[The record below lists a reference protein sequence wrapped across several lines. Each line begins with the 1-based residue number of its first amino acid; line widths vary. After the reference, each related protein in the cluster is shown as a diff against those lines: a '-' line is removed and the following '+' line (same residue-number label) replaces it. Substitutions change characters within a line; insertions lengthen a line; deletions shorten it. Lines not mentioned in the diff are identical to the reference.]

1 MSVMKG
7 LGHTRLI
14 AHETGEIFFLVG
26 LVTILPVIIAA
37 IYNEWDI
44 IVAMATVP
52 AILILSAALLT
63 RIPYEVQNRP
73 KISVALVAVAVT
85 WFVVALIASL
95 PFHIGLGMPV
105 SDSVFEAMSGWT
117 GTGLSL
123 LPSPDNTPHAILFFR
138 SYMQWIGGIGIMA
151 LGITM
156 QHRSSIGQNRLFR
169 VEGRDEAVMPNVIST
184 AKSLWKLYTTLTIL
198 FIGLI
203 LLTGVSLFDA
213 VNLVMSAIATGGF
226 SVHDA
231 GVSYYNNPLLEI
243 LLMPIMFVGCL
254 PFKLYFFVLRGEPA
268 RLFRNTIVKTLLFFI
283 VIGSVI
289 TTCDLYL
296 FSHLSLSESLR
307 QGIFCTVAGVTNTGY
322 QNSDIGSWIA
332 GPVVLLTILMI
343 MSGSTGSTAGG
354 IKVNRFILAAE
365 GMAWWFKRY
374 FIKPGMLSGFKHDG
388 RVIPKNI
395 SQLEL
400 SHNLLCIILYF
411 ILIFCG
417 TMIALVIYPAD
428 APLYHIVF
436 EMVSAA
442 SNVGLSVGYISPAAP
457 DGMKWTYTILMWIG
471 RLEILPVIILVL
483 TFARGFE
490 YKR

>member
-1 MSVMKG
+1 MKG

-26 LVTILPVIIAA
+26 LVTILPVLIAA
-37 IYNEWDI
+37 IYQEWDI

-52 AILILSAALLT
+52 AILILSAIILT
-63 RIPYEVQNRP
+63 RIPYEEMNRP

-85 WFVVALIASL
+85 WFVVALIASV
-95 PFHIGLGMPV
+95 PFHLGLGMPI

-156 QHRSSIGQNRLFR
+156 QQRSSISQNRLFR
-169 VEGRDEAVMPNVIST
+169 IEGRDEAIMPNVIST

-203 LLTGVSLFDA
+203 LLTGVPVFDA
-213 VNLVMSAIATGGF
+213 VNLVMSGIATGGF

-231 GVSYYNNPLLEI
+231 GVSYYDSLMLEI
-243 LLMPIMFVGCL
+243 LLIPVMIVGCL

-268 RLFRNTIVKTLLFFI
+268 KLFRNTIVKTLLFLI

-296 FSHLSLSESLR
+296 FNHLSLSESLR

-332 GPVVLLTILMI
+332 GSVVLITILMM
-343 MSGSTGSTAGG
+343 MSGSVGSTAGG
-354 IKVNRFILAAE
+354 IKVNRFVLAAE
-365 GMAWWFKRY
+365 GMVWWFKRF
-374 FIKPGMLSGFKHDG
+374 FIKPGMLSGFKHEG
-388 RVIPKNI
+388 KIISKNI

-400 SHNLLCIILYF
+400 TYNLLRIILY
-411 ILIFCG
+411 LI
-417 TMIALVIYPAD
+417 MIFTAAFLALSLYYPD
-428 APLYHIVF
+428 TGLYKIVF

-442 SNVGLSVGYISPAAP
+442 SGVGLSVGYITSESPE
-457 DGMKWTYTILMWIG
+457 GLKWIFILLMWIG
-471 RLEILPVIILVL
+471 RMEILPVIILVL
-483 TFARGFE
+483 ALARGFE